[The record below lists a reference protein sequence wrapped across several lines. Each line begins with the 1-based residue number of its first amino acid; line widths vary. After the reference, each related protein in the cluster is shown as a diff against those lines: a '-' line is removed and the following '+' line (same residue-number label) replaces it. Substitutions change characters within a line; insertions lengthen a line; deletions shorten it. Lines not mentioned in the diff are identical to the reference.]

1 LESVTV
7 KTCAPESPARTQTA
21 IQLPAVLLEVKAK
34 DADVVVPASML
45 VVCTNLM
52 VTTATV
58 KVTPLLAT
66 PPTVTTTF
74 PVVAPEGT
82 GTTMLVL
89 PQVVGD
95 AVVLLNVTVLVPC
108 VEPKFAPLMVTEV
121 PTGPVVG
128 LKLLMIGAELTVKVT
143 PLLATPPTVTTTFPV
158 VAPEGTGTTMLVLL
172 QLVGDA
178 VTLLN
183 VTVLVPCVEPKFVP
197 LMVTDVPTGPAVGLT
212 PEMFGVGLPPPFA
225 GLKAARTAPQLL
237 EADSVAEAATVPA
250 AD

>member
-1 LESVTV
+1 MPLESVTV

-108 VEPKFAPLMVTEV
+108 VEPKF
-121 PTGPVVG
+121 
-128 LKLLMIGAELTVKVT
+128 
-143 PLLATPPTVTTTFPV
+143 
-158 VAPEGTGTTMLVLL
+158 
-172 QLVGDA
+172 
-178 VTLLN
+178 
-183 VTVLVPCVEPKFVP
+183 VP

-212 PEMFGVGLPPPFA
+212 PEMFGVGLPPPLA

-237 EADSVAEAATVPA
+237 EADSVAEAATV
-250 AD
+250 